1 MASVLDEV
9 FGPKET
15 PPDVGRRMTRDE
27 MMVAALHGGTE
38 WHCEDR
44 IKPALDAFFEC
55 WPENLPR
62 SPLIRRNHY
71 AAARA
76 LTDEVGEMEA
86 GAFIR
91 WAATVLMDRPTL
103 TIKDCRSLLFL
114 VPEWAKREAYATKYE
129 VCPECGAMSG
139 HSLTCSERVRE

>member
-1 MASVLDEV
+1 M
-9 FGPKET
+9 T
-15 PPDVGRRMTRDE
+15 PDE
-27 MMVAALHGGTE
+27 MLVAAFHGGSE
-38 WHCEDR
+38 WHCEER

-55 WPENLPR
+55 WPGNRPR
-62 SPLIRRNHY
+62 SPLVRRSHY

-76 LTDEVGEMEA
+76 LTNEVGEMEA

-114 VPEWAKREAYATKYE
+114 VPEWAKREVFARKYE
-129 VCPECGAMSG
+129 PCSECGAISG
-139 HSLTCSERVRE
+139 HSRTCSERDTE